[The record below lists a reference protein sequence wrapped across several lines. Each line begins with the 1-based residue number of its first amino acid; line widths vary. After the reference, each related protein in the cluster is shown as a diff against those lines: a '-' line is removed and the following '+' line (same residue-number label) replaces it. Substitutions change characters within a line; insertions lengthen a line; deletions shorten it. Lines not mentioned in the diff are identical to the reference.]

1 MNLAWVDCTQA
12 FSFSGRHCKVV
23 PKPAWIILRAE
34 ELQETGKPM
43 RSQAKPANLSWT
55 GPYVANRAGVC
66 SIIRFASIS
75 LLTLLSVPGL
85 SAQRSQLKP
94 PWNMYSP
101 QTDVQLGRRNAEL
114 IEKHVVL
121 CNDPKVDAYLTQ
133 LGLRLAAKL
142 PTRGVQYPWEFHC
155 VNSKEIN
162 AFALPGGFVFVNRGA
177 IEVSDN
183 EGQLAAVMAHELSHV
198 ALRHGTAQASK
209 AQLAQGA
216 AGIFGGL
223 FGGGTGGALLTQTV
237 ALGAGGVL
245 LHYSRTDETQADVL
259 GTQALYDTGYDPR
272 AMAQFFE
279 KLEGETRGK
288 NPPQFLSDHP
298 NPGNRV
304 ARVDEE
310 IDKLGG
316 PPANAKRDSVEFEAI
331 KREVM
336 ALPVVKSGAPTF
348 GAVPPPP
355 SRNFLEYEAPAYR
368 LKYPDNWKKYEEG
381 GSTTFAPDGGV
392 AQSGALAYGMI
403 VSLTK
408 IQMDTADPNGLE
420 SITQQFIQDLQKT
433 NPGLR
438 LARNSGR
445 LKLNGEPGLSTYLD
459 NDSPAGGQEAD
470 WLITVLRPE
479 GLLSFLCVAPRTAF
493 SDYEKTFTAMFD
505 TVRLAN

>member
-1 MNLAWVDCTQA
+1 MSNDRV
-12 FSFSGRHCKVV
+12 
-23 PKPAWIILRAE
+23 
-34 ELQETGKPM
+34 
-43 RSQAKPANLSWT
+43 RS
-55 GPYVANRAGVC
+55 V
-66 SIIRFASIS
+66 IRFVAAS
-75 LLTLLSVPGL
+75 LLALTSVPGL

-101 QTDVQLGRRNAEL
+101 QTDVQVGRQNAQLMERRL
-114 IEKHVVL
+114 PL
-121 CNDPKVDAYLTQ
+121 CNDAKVDAYLTQ
-133 LGLRLAAKL
+133 LGLKLAAKL

-183 EGQLAAVMAHELSHV
+183 EAQLAAVMAHELSHV

-223 FGGGTGGALLTQTV
+223 FGGSAGGAILTQGV
-237 ALGAGGVL
+237 ALGAGGIL

-259 GTQALYDTGYDPR
+259 GTQALYDAGYDPR

-279 KLEGETRGK
+279 KLEGETKGK

-304 ARVDEE
+304 ERVDEE

-316 PPANAKRDSVEFEAI
+316 PPANAKKDSAEFEAI

-336 ALPVVKSGAPTF
+336 ALPVVKSPVSEIAAAP
-348 GAVPPPP
+348 
-355 SRNFLEYEAPAYR
+355 
-368 LKYPDNWKKYEEG
+368 PDA
-381 GSTTFAPDGGV
+381 TFAPDGGIS
-392 AQSGALAYGMI
+392 QSGALAYGMI
-403 VSLTK
+403 VSVNHVQVDPNDPNPL
-408 IQMDTADPNGLE
+408 DTA
-420 SITQQFIQDLQKT
+420 TQQLIQNLQKT

-438 LARNSGR
+438 VARASGR
-445 LKLNGEPGLSTYLD
+445 VRFNGQPGLSTYLS
-459 NDSPAGGQEAD
+459 NDSPAGGQETD
-470 WLITVLRPE
+470 WLVTVLQPQ
-479 GLLSFLCVAPRTAF
+479 GLLSFLCVAPRAAYPE
-493 SDYEKTFTAMFD
+493 YERTFTAVLD
-505 TVRLAN
+505 SVRLTK